1 MEFLIATNVCLGD
14 LLDLTQPRRSTGI
27 FAPRTVS
34 SRAFVVR
41 KCSMSRI
48 SKVEYQR
55 GFAQI

>member
-1 MEFLIATNVCLGD
+1 MEFLVATNVCLGD

-27 FAPRTVS
+27 VAPKTLS
-34 SRAFVVR
+34 LRACVVR
-41 KCSMSRI
+41 QCSTSRI